1 MQCHVCVRRRE
12 WRMQKDNA
20 VMVKTSKS
28 QTNRAEAKAKA
39 CAKQSLKRYF
49 QGSASCASLLL
60 MAAMQRT
67 GCQSLL
73 GALTVS

>member
-39 CAKQSLKRYF
+39 KACAKQSPKRYL
-49 QGSASCASLLL
+49 QGNASCASLLL

-67 GCQSLL
+67 GC
-73 GALTVS
+73 